1 MTAAADSR
9 AIIDAPKF
17 IPDLFIPSTFKP
29 GLFQLHRG
37 REFTALGCEFTALG
51 RETIRRRTSTVS
63 LQLHGPLPGAS
74 ATGSQRYWEPALLKP
89 ALLQSGVTIQQRAT
103 SCFNGSQA
111 ASCWLLATHCWMKYI
126 PSTPS

>member
-9 AIIDAPKF
+9 TIMDAPKFIPDLFIPDLF

-63 LQLHGPLPGAS
+63 LQLHGPLLGAS
-74 ATGSQRYWEPALLKP
+74 ATGSQRYW
-89 ALLQSGVTIQQRAT
+89 SQRY
-103 SCFNGSQA
+103 GSQA
-111 ASCWLLATHCWMKYI
+111 
-126 PSTPS
+126 